1 MVNSFARVCSL
12 SDRCMFEV
20 SHLCCLSW
28 VVVEDIVAAF
38 VRIYHRVYL
47 IWVFGVD
54 VNRFWDGVFVVVP
67 GLDTRDN

>member
-1 MVNSFARVCSL
+1 MVDSFARISGL

-20 SHLCCLSW
+20 SHLCCLGW
-28 VVVEDIVAAF
+28 IVVEDIVAAF

-54 VNRFWDGVFVVVP
+54 VNRFRDGVIVVISS
-67 GLDTRDN
+67 LDTRDN